1 GRFHIGVMRTDGTD
15 ERLLSSSFLDEGPTF
30 SPNGRVIAFFRESP
44 GQMGRAQLMSIDITG
59 RNLRIVETPNAAS
72 DPAWSPVRR

>member
-1 GRFHIGVMRTDGTD
+1 
-15 ERLLSSSFLDEGPTF
+15 LLSSSFLDEGPTF

-44 GQMGRAQLMSIDITG
+44 GQLGRAQLMSIDVTG